1 MATVKGPLMSVSAS
15 GTYSNIVFSAT
26 GDKTIAG
33 GTRQKLPGRT
43 PAQQAQAEKFKTA
56 TEGWSTLDE
65 PTKDL
70 WKAAAEGTGNN
81 GYQLYLSEYMGQFII
96 PPGQPIIP

>member
-1 MATVKGPLMSVSAS
+1 MATVKGPLFSVSAS

-33 GTRQKLPGRT
+33 GQRQKLPGRT
-43 PAQQAQAEKFKTA
+43 PAQQAHAKRFKTA
-56 TEGWSTLDE
+56 TEGWGALDN

-70 WKAAAEGTGNN
+70 WKAAAIGTGNS
-81 GYQLYLSEYMGQFII
+81 GYQLYLSEFMGQFII
-96 PPGQPIIP
+96 PPGQPVIP